1 MKFITHYCKLK
12 KLSNSPEDSS
22 NQGNKYTIN
31 PSQSVYAQTINTR
44 FTRRISRAP
53 PICARKPIFCE
64 SLQMA
69 KPFPLPFHLVGDKSS
84 SDNSSR
90 SLEPFRN
97 ELRSELHPVGCPGPG
112 WAKGRHN

>member
-1 MKFITHYCKLK
+1 MPKRSTPDL
-12 KLSNSPEDSS
+12 PA
-22 NQGNKYTIN
+22 
-31 PSQSVYAQTINTR
+31 VYHVLLP
-44 FTRRISRAP
+44 F
-53 PICARKPIFCE
+53 ARKPIFCE

-112 WAKGRHN
+112 WARGSHN